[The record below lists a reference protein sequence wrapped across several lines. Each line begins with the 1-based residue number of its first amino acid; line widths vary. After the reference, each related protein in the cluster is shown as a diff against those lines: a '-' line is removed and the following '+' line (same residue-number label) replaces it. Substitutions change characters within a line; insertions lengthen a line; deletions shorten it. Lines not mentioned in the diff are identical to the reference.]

1 MLHSDWFT
9 GDENDLKDTNGFSV
23 PEEECTFTGIF
34 LGRRGLMVR
43 SSGWHAMEC
52 FFLADDGRKIKL
64 YAHRYHWYARNKKY
78 GCYEK
83 GREPVVY
90 SAWNTD
96 FPIDFADGVIIGSR
110 WRCEIKVTGRG
121 TVAWHRAIPIST
133 AKTNKKNRN
142 NQLYGPQE
150 IPEEYRDNPPNNL
163 PLREEYDNTTEDFA
177 EFEKWARNFIKKLRN
192 HD

>member
-64 YAHRYHWYARNKKY
+64 YA
-78 GCYEK
+78 
-83 GREPVVY
+83 
-90 SAWNTD
+90 
-96 FPIDFADGVIIGSR
+96 R